1 MITKINEQDFQTKVV
16 NDEVAVV
23 DFSATWCGPCRM
35 LAPVLE
41 EISEDLG
48 DKANFYNVDVDESA
62 PLAIGFGISSEEQVR
77 DAIRN
82 GTSGAITGS
91 ALVNIVE
98 ENLDNKAVMLEK
110 IAQKVRELKAGTRGN

>member
-1 MITKINEQDFQTKVV
+1 MVKFLEDHN
-16 NDEVAVV
+16 AVP
-23 DFSATWCGPCRM
+23 T
-35 LAPVLE
+35 LL
-41 EISEDLG
+41 
-48 DKANFYNVDVDESA
+48 
-62 PLAIGFGISSEEQVR
+62 GFGISTGEQVR